1 MLYHL
6 DEAGMPALLPLLDR
20 RPEQSVR
27 IRALLQAYGTG
38 RGFFCV
44 WVQDGCRACIAR
56 LESSFFLVDLGGAD
70 YEEAAFFLEFNPFF
84 TCLAGEAE
92 AISRAAVFFSS
103 PCHIRRNR
111 LMRWEGPPPPCGS
124 DGIDRRPDLKEVYR
138 IMTAQFPLPGG
149 FAPWYT
155 DLSHRIRH
163 GCARAYLMREAG
175 RPVSTCLVSAE
186 SPLAGLISAV
196 TTLPDCR
203 GRGYASALLAAAC
216 ADLRDAGR
224 RPVLECREAM
234 IPFYERLG
242 FEEDFDVAELHMR
255 NPKKPDNPND
265 RRKYEP

>member
-38 RGFFCV
+38 REFFCV

-70 YEEAAFFLEFNPFF
+70 YEEAAFFLEFNPYFI
-84 TCLAGEAE
+84 CLAGEA
-92 AISRAAVFFSS
+92 AAVSRTAAFFSA
-103 PCHIRRNR
+103 PCAVECNR
-111 LMRWEGPPPPCGS
+111 LMRWEGPPPIYER

-138 IMTAQFPLPGG
+138 IITAQFPLPGG

-155 DLSHRIRH
+155 DLNHRIRH
-163 GCARAYLMREAG
+163 GCARAYLLREAG
-175 RPVSTCLVSAE
+175 RPVSACLVSAE

-196 TTLPDCR
+196 TTLPGCR
-203 GRGYASALLAAAC
+203 GRGYASSLLAAAC
-216 ADLRDAGR
+216 ADLHTAGR
-224 RPVLECREAM
+224 RPVLECRESLVS
-234 IPFYERLG
+234 FYRRLG
-242 FEEDFDVAELHMR
+242 FEEDFDVAELR
-255 NPKKPDNPND
+255 VSNLKKAG
-265 RRKYEP
+265 